1 MGRGLTKRSPVGTDG
16 RTVSIVHTHGG
27 VISMA
32 DFSLD
37 PEFEEQLDWI
47 RGFVKA
53 EIEPLDLAF
62 EGEETVYNKSGHLYS
77 DVIRPLQQVVKDKGL
92 WSCHLTPEYGG
103 QGYGQVRLAY
113 MNEILGRS
121 QFAPTVF
128 GSQAPD
134 SGNAEILAHYGTDEQ
149 KERYLQ
155 PLLDGYISSCYS
167 MTEPQGGAD
176 PGVFTTRAV
185 LDGDEWVIDGEKWFS
200 SSMRFAAFV
209 IVMAVTDP
217 DVSIYKGMS
226 MFLVPADSPG
236 LEVIRNVGTGG
247 EAEGHG
253 GHAYVRY
260 NAVRVPKDNLLGGEG
275 QAFEVAQTRLGGGR
289 LHHAM
294 RTVGAVGRCL
304 DMLCE
309 RALSRTTQG
318 ELLARKQMT
327 QEKIADSW
335 IELTQFRLQVLH
347 AAWRVDQVGGHAARK
362 EIAAV
367 KVATPKVYREAVLR
381 TMQLHG
387 ALGVSNEMPL
397 SKMLMASVTMGI
409 ADGPTEVHKGTLAR
423 EVLKSYRPADGDW
436 PSEHLPER
444 RAAAREDF
452 AEILEIVAAEY

>member
-1 MGRGLTKRSPVGTDG
+1 
-16 RTVSIVHTHGG
+16 
-27 VISMA
+27 MA
-32 DFSLD
+32 DFSID
-37 PEFEEQLDWI
+37 PEFEAQLEWI
-47 RGFVKA
+47 REFVA
-53 EIEPLDLAF
+53 TEIEPLDLAF
-62 EGEETVYNKSGHLYS
+62 AGEEMVYDKSSRLYAE
-77 DVIRPLQQVVKDKGL
+77 VIRPLQQVVKDRGL

-103 QGYGQVRLAY
+103 QGFGQVRLAY

-121 QFAPTVF
+121 QFGPTVF

-134 SGNAEILAHYGTDEQ
+134 SGNAEILAHYGTPHQ
-149 KERYLQ
+149 KATYLE
-155 PLLDGYISSCYS
+155 PLLDGRISSCYS

-176 PGVFTTRAV
+176 PSMFATRAV
-185 LDGDEWVIDGEKWFS
+185 RDGDEWVIDGEKWFS
-200 SSMRFAAFV
+200 SSMRFASFV
-209 IVMAVTDP
+209 IVMAITDP
-217 DVSIYKGMS
+217 EVSVYKGMS
-226 MFLVPADSPG
+226 MFLVPTGTPG
-236 LEVIRNVGTGG
+236 LEIVRNVGVGG
-247 EAEGHG
+247 EPEGHG

-260 NAVRVPKDNLLGGEG
+260 NAVRVPVDNLLGGEG
-275 QAFEVAQTRLGGGR
+275 NAFAVAQTRLGGGR

-294 RTVGAVGRCL
+294 RTVGAVSRCL

-318 ELLARKQMT
+318 ELLARKQAT

-362 EIAAV
+362 EIAGV

-397 SKMLMASVTMGI
+397 ASMLMASVVMGI

-423 EVLKSYRPADGDW
+423 EVLKDHRPAEGAW
-436 PSEHLPER
+436 PSEHLPDR
-444 RAAAREDF
+444 RAAARAEF
-452 AEILEIVAAEY
+452 AELLEHAAAEH

>member
-1 MGRGLTKRSPVGTDG
+1 
-16 RTVSIVHTHGG
+16 
-27 VISMA
+27 MA
-32 DFSLD
+32 DFSID
-37 PEFEEQLDWI
+37 PAFAEQLEWI
-47 RGFVKA
+47 RGFVRT
-53 EIEPLDLAF
+53 EIEPLDLALA
-62 EGEETVYNKSGHLYS
+62 GEDGVYDRSGRLHAE
-77 DVIRPLQQVVKDKGL
+77 VIRPLQQVVKDRGL
-92 WSCHLTPEYGG
+92 WSCHLTPEFGG

-121 QFAPTVF
+121 QFAPMVF

-149 KERYLQ
+149 RATYLA
-155 PLLDGYISSCYS
+155 PLLDGRISSCYS

-176 PGVFTTRAV
+176 PSVFTTRAV
-185 LDGDEWVIDGEKWFS
+185 RDGDEWVIDGEKWFS
-200 SSMRFAAFV
+200 SSMRFASFV
-209 IVMAVTDP
+209 IVMAITDP
-217 DVSIYKGMS
+217 EVSVHKGMS
-226 MFLVPADSPG
+226 MFLVPTDTPG
-236 LEVIRNVGTGG
+236 LEVVRTVGVGG
-247 EAEGHG
+247 EPEGHG

-260 NAVRVPKDNLLGGEG
+260 AGVRVPAENLLGGEG
-275 QAFEVAQTRLGGGR
+275 NAFVVAQTRLGGGR

-294 RTVGAVGRCL
+294 RTVGAVSRCL

-318 ELLARKQMT
+318 ELLARKQAT

-362 EIAAV
+362 EIAGV

-397 SKMLMASVTMGI
+397 AGMLMASVVMGI

-423 EVLKSYRPADGDW
+423 EVLKEHRPAEGDW
-436 PSEHLPER
+436 PSEHLPDR
-444 RAAAREDF
+444 RAAAR
-452 AEILEIVAAEY
+452 AELAELLEHAAAEH